1 MHLRKVFTLIFLTVF
16 CLNATAQTIGGR
28 VVNNKNITLE
38 GVSVT
43 LRTNDDRP
51 VAFCNTNEDGTFS
64 IELPNAETPERL
76 VFSMIGYAKR
86 SIALNDFKQGQD
98 VMLENDA
105 FMLKEV
111 KVKAEKI
118 RRSGDTLTY
127 SVAAF
132 MQKQDR
138 SIADV
143 IAKMPGLSVSPSG
156 QIKYQGKAINKFY
169 IEGADLLGGKYAL
182 ASENIKANQVK
193 NVQVLEDHQPV
204 KALKKVKFSDQA
216 ALNIVLKDDAKNVWQ
231 SVIEVG
237 IGSSLQGKAQLL
249 RDARLTEML
258 FSRKKQSISMYK
270 TNNTGKDIGHE
281 TIDYTTAKASLS
293 ADNPLIESVTI
304 STPSISD
311 ERYNFNDT
319 HIFATNWLFK
329 TAKDNDL
336 RFQFNGLID
345 KNKLT
350 GHTHKTY
357 LDAGTGGISVT
368 EDEALNDKTNE
379 WIAEL
384 TYKVNKDNHYFANV
398 AKGYIGFNRSRGEAV
413 LNHAPIL
420 QRVNKDK
427 KVLSNNFEWIKTLAN
442 NNTFSIKSRLLYN
455 ELPSSLL
462 LVNGSTERISQQKI
476 EWDATTGFRHKLLG
490 MYITYNIGAAYKQQ
504 KIAQDNFYTSFNA
517 TYTQAQVY
525 VLPSFSYITPSL
537 RFNAGMS
544 AELLYRKSGSESK
557 STFHLEPFVFAN
569 YRLTSRWN
577 VNMLFSHAL
586 SPNAFSS
593 YIESP
598 IFTNYYSLMQGK
610 AHLNNTTTNMLS
622 NTWKYNDVIRG
633 MFGNLG
639 LSYSRTSNIMLYE
652 SVFEDGFYKSRAT
665 DHTSCNST
673 TSISGGIGKSIG
685 WGKASIEFNASASDN
700 NYQLLIAKEVV
711 DFTRRELSTGITIAY
726 HPWNVFSIEHKSSYN
741 TSERKGK
748 NYAPF
753 NNRQTFLHHRL
764 KLYLLPGKWQIEVSN
779 ELFQSQDKSISNS
792 FFTDLSVSCRQ
803 KRWEATFIYNNILG
817 TTSLEQT
824 YNANAQQIYLQTRL
838 RPSELLF
845 KLSFS
850 L

>member
-98 VMLENDA
+98 VVLENDA

-237 IGSSLQGKAQLL
+237 IGSSLQEKAQLL

-319 HIFATNWLFK
+319 HIFATNWLVK

-379 WIAEL
+379 WTAEL

-525 VLPSFSYITPSL
+525 ILPSFSYITPSL
-537 RFNAGMS
+537 RFNAGVS
-544 AELLYRKSGSESK
+544 GELLYRKSGSESK
-557 STFHLEPFVFAN
+557 PTFHLEPFVFAN

>member
-1 MHLRKVFTLIFLTVF
+1 MHLRKIFALIFLMVF

-28 VVNNKNITLE
+28 VVNNKGITLE

-43 LRTNDDRP
+43 LRTSDDRP

-64 IELPNAETPERL
+64 IELPQTETAERL

-86 SIALNDFKQGQD
+86 CIALNNFKQGQD
-98 VMLENDA
+98 VVLENDA

-143 IAKMPGLSVSPSG
+143 IAKMPGLSVSTSG

-792 FFTDLSVSCRQ
+792 FFTDLSVSCHQ